1 MLGLWCWFCNV
12 LVLLS
17 LTDNAKCQS
26 KVKNEGVSEGGL
38 VCCCWS
44 ARQGC
49 HFGILDKVLTE
60 NPKQGR
66 SMVLFV

>member
-26 KVKNEGVSEGGL
+26 KVKNEGVSEGDL
-38 VCCCWS
+38 VCCCWL

-49 HFGILDKVLTE
+49 HFGCLWTE
-60 NPKQGR
+60 KIEMPSKGEC
-66 SMVLFV
+66 S